1 MSMDRNFARR
11 VVQVLG
17 LPLMLGI
24 AGCGLRFGSN
34 SSGPAELDP
43 DIARE
48 QTGGA
53 GTTIQEALAN
63 RRNEE
68 RIVQV
73 NRYIWTA
80 SLQVLNFLPIQEVD
94 PYTGVIITGFGT
106 PPGGGN
112 SYRAT
117 VLIQD
122 GGMKWME
129 FRNGPLKTCGA
140 YLLGGT
146 LELLILFYLIRGRI
160 PVDFESTER
169 TVVRFNSVERFGH
182 WLLAISFILLGI
194 TGLVTLFGRKV
205 IIPWLTMALLDRSRW
220 PESSSITMPLRRS
233 CWRWS

>member
-1 MSMDRNFARR
+1 MSMDRYVTRR
-11 VVQVLG
+11 VTQAVG
-17 LPLMLGI
+17 LALMLGI
-24 AGCGLRFGSN
+24 AGCGLRFGGN
-34 SSGPAELDP
+34 NSGPPELDP

-122 GGMKWME
+122 PALDARSLNVALQTRGGPASASTVRAVE
-129 FRNGPLKTCGA
+129 DAILTRARQLRIA
-140 YLLGGT
+140 DGG
-146 LELLILFYLIRGRI
+146 R
-160 PVDFESTER
+160 
-169 TVVRFNSVERFGH
+169 
-182 WLLAISFILLGI
+182 
-194 TGLVTLFGRKV
+194 
-205 IIPWLTMALLDRSRW
+205 
-220 PESSSITMPLRRS
+220 
-233 CWRWS
+233 

>member
-1 MSMDRNFARR
+1 MSMDRNVTRR
-11 VVQVLG
+11 VTQAVG
-17 LPLMLGI
+17 LALMLGI
-24 AGCGLRFGSN
+24 AGCGLRFGGN
-34 SSGPAELDP
+34 NSGPPELDP

-122 GGMKWME
+122 PALDARSLNVALQTRGGPASASTVRAVE
-129 FRNGPLKTCGA
+129 DAILTRARQLRIA
-140 YLLGGT
+140 DGG
-146 LELLILFYLIRGRI
+146 R
-160 PVDFESTER
+160 
-169 TVVRFNSVERFGH
+169 
-182 WLLAISFILLGI
+182 
-194 TGLVTLFGRKV
+194 
-205 IIPWLTMALLDRSRW
+205 
-220 PESSSITMPLRRS
+220 
-233 CWRWS
+233 

>member
-1 MSMDRNFARR
+1 MSKDRNVARR
-11 VVQVLG
+11 AVQILGFALILG
-17 LPLMLGI
+17 L

-34 SSGPAELDP
+34 SAGPPEQDP

-80 SLQVLNFLPIQEVD
+80 SLQVLDFLPIQEVD

-106 PPGGGN
+106 PPGGGTA
-112 SYRAT
+112 YRAT

-122 GGMKWME
+122 PALDARSLNVALQTRRGPAGASTVRAVEDAILTRARQLRIADGG
-129 FRNGPLKTCGA
+129 R
-140 YLLGGT
+140 
-146 LELLILFYLIRGRI
+146 
-160 PVDFESTER
+160 
-169 TVVRFNSVERFGH
+169 
-182 WLLAISFILLGI
+182 
-194 TGLVTLFGRKV
+194 
-205 IIPWLTMALLDRSRW
+205 
-220 PESSSITMPLRRS
+220 
-233 CWRWS
+233 

>member
-1 MSMDRNFARR
+1 MSMDRNFTRR

-17 LPLMLGI
+17 LTLMLGI

-34 SSGPAELDP
+34 NSGPPELDP

-122 GGMKWME
+122 PALDARSLNVALQTRGGPASAATVRAVE
-129 FRNGPLKTCGA
+129 DAILTRARQLRIA
-140 YLLGGT
+140 DGG
-146 LELLILFYLIRGRI
+146 R
-160 PVDFESTER
+160 
-169 TVVRFNSVERFGH
+169 
-182 WLLAISFILLGI
+182 
-194 TGLVTLFGRKV
+194 
-205 IIPWLTMALLDRSRW
+205 
-220 PESSSITMPLRRS
+220 
-233 CWRWS
+233 